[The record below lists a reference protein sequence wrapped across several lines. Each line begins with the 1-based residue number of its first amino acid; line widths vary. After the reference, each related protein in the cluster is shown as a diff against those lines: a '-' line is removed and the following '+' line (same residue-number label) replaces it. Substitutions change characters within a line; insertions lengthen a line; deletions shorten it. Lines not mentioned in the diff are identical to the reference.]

1 MAPVALPMKRLK
13 LSPFALA
20 ACLFLLVSV
29 HQPLNLAA
37 ADDSYIAG
45 YAAALL
51 EREFR
56 LSAAIHVKNGVVTVY
71 MSPSVHGDR
80 HKIIRALRTI
90 AGVERVELVESERP
104 ESSPPDETVVVDMQV
119 ASLKNRLFPQGLL
132 FEPLHADPRWPHFS
146 GAYRSRISGVD
157 PDRAF
162 AGNFGETFALYR
174 DNAPFHGQWEFG
186 LQAGVFSFFDVG
198 APSGSQD
205 LINADYTI
213 GMMASYRTG
222 PISAFLRIQ
231 HLSAHLGDEYLLN
244 NPSHIPRL
252 GLSYEEVDAKLS
264 YEVFGWLR
272 LYGGGGY
279 LFDTDPSD
287 LKPGTSQF
295 GVEFQYP
302 DTFLSDLIR
311 PVAYADFQAN
321 QRTGWSIGNS
331 LMAGI
336 RLEHFTLMDRNIQI
350 LFEYYS
356 GPSPNGDFLFQR
368 TQWVGVGV
376 HFYL

>member
-1 MAPVALPMKRLK
+1 MAAVAPPMKCPK
-13 LSPFALA
+13 SSPFALA

-29 HQPLNLAA
+29 HHPLNLAA

-56 LSAAIHVKNGVVTVY
+56 LNAAIQVKNGVVTVY

-80 HKIIRALRTI
+80 HKIVSALRTI
-90 AGVERVELVESERP
+90 TGVERVELVEFERP
-104 ESSPPDETVVVDMQV
+104 EASPPDETLVIDMGLT
-119 ASLKNRLFPQGLL
+119 SLKSRFFPQGLL

-146 GAYRSRISGVD
+146 SAYRSGISGVD
-157 PDRAF
+157 PGRAF

-174 DNAPFHGQWEFG
+174 DNAAFHGQWEFG

-213 GMMASYRTG
+213 AMMASYRTG
-222 PISAFLRIQ
+222 PISAFLRLQ
-231 HLSAHLGDEYLLN
+231 HLSSHLGDEYLLN
-244 NPSHIPRL
+244 NPSPIARL

-264 YEVFGWLR
+264 YEVSGWLR

-279 LFDTDPSD
+279 LFDTDPED
-287 LKPGTSQF
+287 LKRGTTQF
-295 GVEFQYP
+295 GVEFHWL
-302 DTFLSDLIR
+302 DTFLGDTVR
-311 PVAYADFQAN
+311 PVAYADFQAD
-321 QRTGWSIGNS
+321 QRTGWSIGRS

-336 RLEHFTLMDRNIQI
+336 QLEHFTLMDRNIQI

-356 GPSPNGDFLFQR
+356 GPSPNGDFLFER
-368 TQWVGVGV
+368 TQWVGVGA